1 MTSLLSWFREL
12 YSLNTLDTRFTT
24 PATTPPRS
32 ASDTRPVSKD
42 AHANAIASRAQPS
55 KWRTPEFYVYY
66 GVFLT
71 LVPLMFKTV
80 VDVSRGELVS
90 IGEREREI
98 VCVCVCVLG

>member
-32 ASDTRPVSKD
+32 ASDTRPATKD
-42 AHANAIASRAQPS
+42 ATAQAIASKAQPS
-55 KWRTPEFYVYY
+55 KWRTPEFYLYY

-80 VDVSRGELVS
+80 VDVSRSELPKPGKTKGKES
-90 IGEREREI
+90 
-98 VCVCVCVLG
+98 